1 MTAGGTAG
9 PPLSRLLS
17 WLAGCALAGW
27 FVVYNAMR
35 IAGSNPSDAA
45 LPSLLIG
52 AAAGVAVFA
61 AGLLVL
67 RRLAAAGRVVAPG
80 PVEIPDASRLEPAQR
95 DAMTFA
101 WPALAALAGVALLAG
116 AWLVGDWYAQDADAR
131 AMTTLILGA
140 WNVLAGLWL
149 GDEALR
155 LRRLDP
161 DGIESVPLGCG
172 LTAVLAG
179 VGWSR
184 DLIAPAQVVLI
195 VLAGVA
201 GCLVALAVWRLRGAR
216 GAPAGAAGVVAV
228 AALALILPAVL

>member
-1 MTAGGTAG
+1 VTAGGTAG
-9 PPLSRLLS
+9 PPISRLLS
-17 WLAGCALAGW
+17 WLVGCALAGW
-27 FVVYNAMR
+27 FVVYNVMR
-35 IAGSNPSDAA
+35 ITGSNPSDAA

-52 AAAGVAVFA
+52 VAVGVAVFA
-61 AGLLVL
+61 VGLLVV
-67 RRLAAAGRVVAPG
+67 RRLAAAGRVVAPA
-80 PVEIPDASRLEPAQR
+80 PVEIPHGSQLEPAQK

-101 WPALAALAGVALLAG
+101 WPALAGLAAVALVVG
-116 AWLVGDWYAQDADAR
+116 AWLVGDWYSQDADAR
-131 AMTTLILGA
+131 ATTTLILGA
-140 WNVLAGLWL
+140 WNVLVALWL

-161 DGIESVPLGCG
+161 DGIESIPLGCG

-195 VLAGVA
+195 VLAAVA

-216 GAPAGAAGVVAV
+216 GAPVGAIGVVAV
-228 AALALILPAVL
+228 AALSLILPVIL